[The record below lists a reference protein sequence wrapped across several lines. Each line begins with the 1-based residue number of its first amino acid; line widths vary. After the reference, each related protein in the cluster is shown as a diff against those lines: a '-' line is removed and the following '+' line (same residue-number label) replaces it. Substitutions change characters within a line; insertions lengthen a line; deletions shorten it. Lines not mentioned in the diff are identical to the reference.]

1 MADLNIALRQVFGF
15 EGIYSNDKN
24 DLGGMTYMG
33 ISYNMHPKWKGWS
46 IVLMCKRNYRNF
58 PDCLANNLK
67 LQELVEDFYRR
78 EFWDELRGDEIR
90 IQTVANQ
97 LFDMA
102 VNAGISTSL
111 KCFQRS
117 RGLKETGRIDE
128 ATWDEIN
135 LIV

>member
-1 MADLNIALRQVFGF
+1 MADLNIALKQVFGF
-15 EGIYSNDKN
+15 EGIYSYDKN

-33 ISYNMHPKWKGWS
+33 ISRNMHPKWAGWRI
-46 IVLMCKRNYRNF
+46 IVPLIGRPDF
-58 PDCLANNLK
+58 PSCLSK
-67 LQELVEDFYRR
+67 LSQLQNLVESFYRK

-90 IQTVANQ
+90 TQTVANQ

-102 VNAGISTSL
+102 VNAGTSTSL

-117 RGLKETGRIDE
+117 RGLKETGKLDAE
-128 ATWDEIN
+128 TWDEIN

>member
-15 EGIYSNDKN
+15 EGIYSYDKN

-33 ISYNMHPKWKGWS
+33 ISYNMHPKWKGWD
-46 IVLMCKRNYRNF
+46 IIKPMVGTRGF
-58 PDCLANNLK
+58 PSCLENDVRLNK
-67 LQELVEDFYRR
+67 LVKEFYD
-78 EFWDELRGDEIR
+78 ETFWDELRGDEIR
-90 IQTVANQ
+90 TQTVANQ

-102 VNAGISTSL
+102 VNAGTSTSL

-117 RGLKETGRIDE
+117 RGLKETGRLDE